1 MVGRQFTISIT
12 ILTTLRRQVSV
23 AKPFVE
29 SAAQAAHGHGGHNMI
44 SSSPRVI
51 HGPGVETLN
60 QKKHP
65 GHITPYEDS
74 TGSMKKKLSYL
85 DGLLAA

>member
-60 QKKHP
+60 QKKKHP

-74 TGSMKKKLSYL
+74 TGSMKKSCPIWM
-85 DGLLAA
+85 GF

>member
-1 MVGRQFTISIT
+1 M
-12 ILTTLRRQVSV
+12 

-51 HGPGVETLN
+51 HGPGVETLL
-60 QKKHP
+60 KKKNIR

-74 TGSMKKKLSYL
+74 TSSMKKVVLFGWAFSR
-85 DGLLAA
+85 LAIKTRHDAW

>member
-60 QKKHP
+60 QKKNIRGISP
-65 GHITPYEDS
+65 P
-74 TGSMKKKLSYL
+74 MKIQRVP
-85 DGLLAA
+85 